1 MTPFL
6 LFLNK
11 TELFVNC
18 QFVLGNLVSYFIMEN
33 CVCITA
39 LLSRVQEEDQKL
51 LKALIPKVRSLAQ
64 HCDKGLSYGV
74 QVKTAISYW

>member
-1 MTPFL
+1 M
-6 LFLNK
+6 
-11 TELFVNC
+11 LFVNC
-18 QFVLGNLVSYFIMEN
+18 QFVLGNFVSCLVMEN
-33 CVCITA
+33 CVCTTA

-51 LKALIPKVRSLAQ
+51 LKVLIPRVRNLSQ